1 MRSRAAEV
9 EIVIRKGK
17 PAAVIV
23 DIDRYR
29 EMLEK
34 LEDLEDL
41 KSLKAMRA
49 KPIKFRKL
57 DDFLRECSPDA

>member
-1 MRSRAAEV
+1 MRSKTAEV
-9 EIVIRKGK
+9 EIVVSKGK

-49 KPIKFRKL
+49 KPIRFRKL
-57 DDFLRECSPDA
+57 DDFLKEYSPDA